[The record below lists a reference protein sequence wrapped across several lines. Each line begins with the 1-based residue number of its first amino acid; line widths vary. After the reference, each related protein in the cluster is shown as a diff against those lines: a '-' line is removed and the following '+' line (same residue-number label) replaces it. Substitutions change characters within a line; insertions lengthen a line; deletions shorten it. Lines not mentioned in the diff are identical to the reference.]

1 MNSRN
6 NKIKSINDS
15 AYKYLFKNKRI
26 FFQLIQ
32 GFVYEDFV
40 KNIKIE
46 DIDFFDKSFVSD
58 EFLDRESDIIYKIKY
73 NKTDIYI
80 YILLEFQSTVNKSIP
95 VRMFLYILELYDLIY
110 KNSKKGKLPNVFPIM
125 LYNGI
130 TDWTVPT
137 NLKDLID
144 KNIPDKYIPNF
155 EYYPIIEKDIPDEKL
170 EMLHNL
176 VSAVIYM
183 EKQKSES
190 QIAEAID
197 KVIEFVKNEN
207 IIDVRMFTIWINQMF
222 KSKINENE
230 IEKIQDMKEAKSMLT
245 LLADK
250 IEKKG
255 VEKGKIEGELEKSQK
270 TLIKQLSKKFGIDE
284 FEISL
289 IKDCRDIDKLDK
301 ALEEI
306 LFADS
311 KDKILYLIK

>member
-1 MNSRN
+1 
-6 NKIKSINDS
+6 
-15 AYKYLFKNKRI
+15 
-26 FFQLIQ
+26 
-32 GFVYEDFV
+32 
-40 KNIKIE
+40 
-46 DIDFFDKSFVSD
+46 
-58 EFLDRESDIIYKIKY
+58 
-73 NKTDIYI
+73 
-80 YILLEFQSTVNKSIP
+80 
-95 VRMFLYILELYDLIY
+95 
-110 KNSKKGKLPNVFPIM
+110 
-125 LYNGI
+125 
-130 TDWTVPT
+130 
-137 NLKDLID
+137 
-144 KNIPDKYIPNF
+144 
-155 EYYPIIEKDIPDEKL
+155 
-170 EMLHNL
+170 MLHNL